1 MHGDMYETPRTKSQA
16 RSLKTV
22 AAAGSNMSSPPVR
35 EQLVNLNLFFQPLTG
50 SVTLVTHVTARH
62 ACMTLMHT
70 TAPPLCATTLCM

>member
-35 EQLVNLNLFFQPLTG
+35 EQLFNLNLFFQPLTG
-50 SVTLVTHVTARH
+50 RSLLSLMSLH
-62 ACMTLMHT
+62 AMH
-70 TAPPLCATTLCM
+70 A